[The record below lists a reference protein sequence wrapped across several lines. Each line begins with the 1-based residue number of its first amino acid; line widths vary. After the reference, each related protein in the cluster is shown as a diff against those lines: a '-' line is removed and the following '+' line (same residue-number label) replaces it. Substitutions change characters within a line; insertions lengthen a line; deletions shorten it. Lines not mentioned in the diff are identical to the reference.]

1 MRTPD
6 EIALD
11 LFASREA
18 RDEGF
23 AAVAGR
29 EPWVKSKVGWMA
41 VAMVKVSSL
50 PPDWTG
56 TGEDIRVH
64 CMRQGAPMPHHSNA
78 WGGLINSCIKA
89 GLLHKT
95 GQHGQMRAVRSHARS
110 TPIYSRRPGR

>member
-1 MRTPD
+1 MAKKPKPKRA
-6 EIALD
+6 EIELD
-11 LFASREA
+11 LFGSREA
-18 RDEGF
+18 RD
-23 AAVAGR
+23 AAFDDLDEHGR
-29 EPWVKSKVGWMA
+29 GWVPIAQRKVM
-41 VAMVKVSSL
+41 SL